1 MFTTSGSL
9 SRRHLFALTGAG
21 ASATLLAACGAD
33 SDGAGASAD
42 GDLTEVRVAA
52 TPTPHAQILQ
62 FIADELAE
70 DAGLRLVIEEQTD
83 YQLPNRLL
91 AEGEVDANLFQHTPF
106 LEQQIAEKGYE
117 ITPFGPSHLAP
128 MGLYSK
134 EFDSADAVPDGA
146 RVALPNDPTN
156 LARGLILLAEAGL
169 ITLADGVRPADT
181 TPDDVTDNPHG
192 LALEELDA
200 AMLPRT
206 YSEYDLAAVPGNYAL
221 NADLSPVED
230 ALVAEDPQTS
240 EFANVLAV
248 RTEDANRADLKTLDD
263 LLHSQDVRDFIAE
276 TWPDGAVQAVQ
287 P

>member
-1 MFTTSGSL
+1 MRIITPL
-9 SRRHLFALTGAG
+9 SRRSILALTGAG
-21 ASATLLAACGAD
+21 ASGALMSACARASGTD
-33 SDGAGASAD
+33 AG
-42 GDLTEVRVAA
+42 GKDLTEVVVAA
-52 TPTPHAQILQ
+52 TPTPHAQILR
-62 FIADELAE
+62 FIADELAT

-91 AEGEVDANLFQHTPF
+91 AEGEVDANLFQHAPF
-106 LEQQIAEKGYE
+106 LEQQIAEKGYD

-128 MGLYSK
+128 MGLYSQ
-134 EFDSADAVPDGA
+134 DIASAQEVSDGA

-156 LARGLILLAEAGL
+156 LARGLILLSELGL

-181 TPDDVTDNPHG
+181 TPDDVADNPRS
-192 LALEELDA
+192 LQLEELDA

-206 YSEYDLAAVPGNYAL
+206 YGEYDIAAVPGNYAL

-230 ALVAEDPQTS
+230 ALISEDPQTS
-240 EFANVLAV
+240 DFANVLAV
-248 RTEDANRADLKTLDD
+248 RTSDAERPELTQLDE
-263 LLHSQDVRDFIAE
+263 LLHSQATRDFIAK